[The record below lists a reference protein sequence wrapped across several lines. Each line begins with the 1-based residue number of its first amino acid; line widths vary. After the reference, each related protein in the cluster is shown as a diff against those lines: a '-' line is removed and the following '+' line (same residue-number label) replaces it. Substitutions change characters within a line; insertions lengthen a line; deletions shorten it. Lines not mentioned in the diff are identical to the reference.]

1 MTSLTRR
8 SVLAGGAAILAL
20 AAAGRA
26 GAQTKQKL
34 RFSCAFTETDLR
46 AEAYK
51 AFAAAIKDDFDF
63 EPYWGNTLFKQ
74 GTELVALQRDNL
86 DLCNLAPADISKQI
100 PAWSLLTSAFLFRD
114 ADHMKKTFKS
124 DVGKEFIKMA
134 KDQLGIQIITPVYFG
149 SRSVNLKPDKQIKTP
164 ADMAG
169 IKLRM
174 PPGEFWQFLG
184 ESLGAN
190 PTPVAYAELYTA
202 LQTGTVDGQDNPVV
216 ASKLMKF
223 DEVTTQF
230 VLTKHVIAYDVMAIR
245 SKIWD
250 AMKPEQ
256 QAKFQ
261 AAADKDVGRE
271 HQAVR
276 RAGSGD
282 ARVLQEG
289 RQEGLRSRTSDRLP
303 HLCAEEVR
311 RQIRQGLAEG
321 RARDASTRSSK
332 RLASR
337 ASAARPVHGCEPASS
352 RSTVAMPMHAEVD
365 ASWRGGCG
373 GAPRTSR
380 SRCSA

>member
-1 MTSLTRR
+1 MRKMTRR
-8 SVLAGGAAILAL
+8 SVVAGGTAMLAVGAA
-20 AAAGRA
+20 
-26 GAQTKQKL
+26 AQTKQKL
-34 RFSCAFTETDLR
+34 RFSSAFTETDLR

-51 AFAAAIKDDFDF
+51 SFAAAIKDDFDF

-100 PAWSLLTSAFLFRD
+100 PAWSLLTSAYLFRD
-114 ADHMKKTFKS
+114 AEHMKKTFKS
-124 DVGKEFIKMA
+124 EVGREFIKMA

-149 SRSVNLKPDKQIKTP
+149 SRSLNLKPDKQVKTP
-164 ADMAG
+164 EDLKG

-184 ESLGAN
+184 ELLGAN

-230 VLTKHVIAYDVMAIR
+230 ILTRHVIAYDVMAIR

-261 AAADKDVGRE
+261 TAAEKAMDENTARFEKQEAEDT
-271 HQAVR
+271 
-276 RAGSGD
+276 
-282 ARVLQEG
+282 RVLQERG
-289 RQEGLRSRTSDRLP
+289 QESLRARPECLP
-303 HLCAEEVR
+303 HLCSKTLR
-311 RQIRQGLAEG
+311 RKIR
-321 RARDASTRSSK
+321 
-332 RLASR
+332 
-337 ASAARPVHGCEPASS
+337 
-352 RSTVAMPMHAEVD
+352 
-365 ASWRGGCG
+365 
-373 GAPRTSR
+373 
-380 SRCSA
+380 

>member
-1 MTSLTRR
+1 MTRR
-8 SVLAGGAAILAL
+8 SVVAGGMAIF
-20 AAAGRA
+20 AAGAA
-26 GAQTKQKL
+26 GPAYTQTKQKL
-34 RFSCAFTETDLR
+34 RFSSAFTETDLR

-51 AFAAAIKDDFDF
+51 SFAAAIKDDFDF

-100 PAWSLLTSAFLFRD
+100 PAWSLLTSAYLFRD

-124 DVGKEFIKMA
+124 DVGREFIKTA

-149 SRSVNLKPDKQIKTP
+149 SRSLNLKPDKQVKTP
-164 ADMAG
+164 EDLKG

-230 VLTKHVIAYDVMAIR
+230 ILTRHVIAYDVMAIR

-261 AAADKDVGRE
+261 AAAEKAMDENTARFEKQEAETLEYFKKEGKKVYEPDQNAFRTFAQKRYVEKYGNDWPKGALERIN
-271 HQAVR
+271 AV
-276 RAGSGD
+276 
-282 ARVLQEG
+282 
-289 RQEGLRSRTSDRLP
+289 
-303 HLCAEEVR
+303 
-311 RQIRQGLAEG
+311 
-321 RARDASTRSSK
+321 K
-332 RLASR
+332 
-337 ASAARPVHGCEPASS
+337 
-352 RSTVAMPMHAEVD
+352 
-365 ASWRGGCG
+365 
-373 GAPRTSR
+373 
-380 SRCSA
+380 

>member
-1 MTSLTRR
+1 MILILTIDGPFASPNKSNQDHNNNQEEMPMTKLTRR
-8 SVLAGGAAILAL
+8 SVVVGGASTLMVSAGGPAL
-20 AAAGRA
+20 AQA
-26 GAQTKQKL
+26 KQKL

-51 AFAAAIKDDFDF
+51 SFAAAIKDDFDF

-74 GTELVALQRDNL
+74 GTELVALQRDNV

-100 PAWSLLTSAFLFRD
+100 PAWSLLTSAYLFRD
-114 ADHMKKTFKS
+114 AEHMTKTFKS

-149 SRSVNLKPDKQIKTP
+149 SRSVNLKPDKTIRTP

-230 VLTKHVIAYDVMAIR
+230 VLTRHVIAYDVMSIR

-261 AAADKDVGRE
+261 AAADKAMDE
-271 HQAVR
+271 NT
-276 RAGSGD
+276 
-282 ARVLQEG
+282 ARFTKQE
-289 RQEGLRSRTSDRLP
+289 
-303 HLCAEEVR
+303 
-311 RQIRQGLAEG
+311 
-321 RARDASTRSSK
+321 
-332 RLASR
+332 
-337 ASAARPVHGCEPASS
+337 
-352 RSTVAMPMHAEVD
+352 AEVLEYFKKEGKKVYEPD
-365 ASWRGGCG
+365 QNAFRAYAQKKYVEKYGNDWPK
-373 GAPRTSR
+373 GALERINAIR
-380 SRCSA
+380 

>member
-1 MTSLTRR
+1 MTRMNRR
-8 SVLAGGAAILAL
+8 SVLAAGASALAL
-20 AAAGRA
+20 
-26 GAQTKQKL
+26 GATIPAFGQAKQKL
-34 RFSCAFTETDLR
+34 RFSSAFTETDTR

-51 AFAAAIKDDFDF
+51 AFGAAIKDDFDF

-100 PAWSLLTSAFLFRD
+100 PAWSLMTSAYLFRD
-114 ADHMKKTFKS
+114 AEHMNKTFKS
-124 DVGKEFIKMA
+124 DVGREFIKMA

-149 SRSVNLKPDKQIKTP
+149 SRSVNLKPDKPIKTP

-230 VLTKHVIAYDVMAIR
+230 VLTRHVIAYDVMAIR
-245 SKIWD
+245 SKLWD
-250 AMKPEQ
+250 AMKPDQ

-261 AAADKDVGRE
+261 AAAEKTMDENTERFKK
-271 HQAVR
+271 
-276 RAGSGD
+276 
-282 ARVLQEG
+282 QE
-289 RQEGLRSRTSDRLP
+289 
-303 HLCAEEVR
+303 
-311 RQIRQGLAEG
+311 
-321 RARDASTRSSK
+321 
-332 RLASR
+332 
-337 ASAARPVHGCEPASS
+337 
-352 RSTVAMPMHAEVD
+352 AEVIEYFKKEGKKVYEPD
-365 ASWRGGCG
+365 QNAFRTFAQKRYVEKYGKDWPK
-373 GAPRTSR
+373 GALERIN
-380 SRCSA
+380 AIK

>member
-1 MTSLTRR
+1 MRLSMTRR
-8 SVLAGGAAILAL
+8 SMLAGSASLLTLGGTMPAI
-20 AAAGRA
+20 
-26 GAQTKQKL
+26 AQNKTKLK
-34 RFSCAFTETDLR
+34 FSGAFTENDLR
-46 AEAYK
+46 GQAYK
-51 AFAAAIKDDFDF
+51 EFAAAIKDEFDF

-74 GTELVALQRDNL
+74 GAELVALQRDNL

-114 ADHMKKTFKS
+114 AAHMTKVFKS

-134 KDQLGIQIITPVYFG
+134 KDQLGIQIFTPVYFG
-149 SRSVNLKPDKQIKTP
+149 SRSVNLKPDKKITTP

-202 LQTGTVDGQDNPVV
+202 LQNGTVDGQDNPVV

-230 VLTKHVIAYDVMAIR
+230 VLTRHVIAYDVMCMR

-250 AMKPEQ
+250 KMSPAQ

-261 AAADKDVGRE
+261 AAADKMSADNIKRFDAQETETLEYFKKEGKKVYEPDVKAFRTFAQKKYVDKYGKDWPKGALE
-271 HQAVR
+271 KINAV
-276 RAGSGD
+276 
-282 ARVLQEG
+282 
-289 RQEGLRSRTSDRLP
+289 T
-303 HLCAEEVR
+303 
-311 RQIRQGLAEG
+311 
-321 RARDASTRSSK
+321 
-332 RLASR
+332 
-337 ASAARPVHGCEPASS
+337 
-352 RSTVAMPMHAEVD
+352 
-365 ASWRGGCG
+365 
-373 GAPRTSR
+373 
-380 SRCSA
+380 